1 MGRTAGRHFLPSLLV
16 FIPPAHRARL
26 LGGGEGGR
34 MAQAL
39 PRRTCVLLAAVALA
53 AARSAAGEE
62 CSTCEV
68 RCARCGADARP
79 RGPPRRERRCI
90 HRSRRGAASLRSV
103 GRGAAGSLGDA
114 LDEGAPHQAP
124 ASTAWGCP
132 VRAAVLCCACCAS
145 LCACR
150 RGANGRWRGCAT
162 GGLIIRSGA
171 HLGWLASN
179 VPWALPCFGV
189 PGVRFLLF

>member
-1 MGRTAGRHFLPSLLV
+1 
-16 FIPPAHRARL
+16 
-26 LGGGEGGR
+26 

-90 HRSRRGAASLRSV
+90 HRSRRGAASLRYV

-114 LDEGAPHQAP
+114 LDEGAPRQAP
-124 ASTAWGCP
+124 A
-132 VRAAVLCCACCAS
+132 VLPGGAPFEQPCCAALAAL
-145 LCACR
+145 LCAPA
-150 RGANGRWRGCAT
+150 GAAPM
-162 GGLIIRSGA
+162 GA
-171 HLGWLASN
+171 
-179 VPWALPCFGV
+179 GV
-189 PGVRFLLF
+189 AARPAD